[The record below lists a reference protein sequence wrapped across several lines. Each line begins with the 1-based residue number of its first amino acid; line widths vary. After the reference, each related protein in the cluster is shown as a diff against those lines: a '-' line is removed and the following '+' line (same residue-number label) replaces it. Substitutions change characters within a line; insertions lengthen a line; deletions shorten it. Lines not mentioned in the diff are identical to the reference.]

1 MHIVQNALYESDG
14 FASAVGFR
22 GIMLLD
28 SLNRHFRAHSTLHLF
43 RKHGMFLRNK
53 SFEVDHQS
61 FMGLL
66 VIPNQAQA
74 AYDELERALYL
85 AIQHLKVDYV
95 RVLLEGVYEAE
106 RNKDI
111 QRPFLAETVNVM
123 GELRV
128 SHRSWLFFAITH
140 AVDTQKAAEILSL
153 LLGVSKDYASLNYV
167 LLFQPDHSLN
177 GSNCLHICAENGE
190 RDYVRVLLHSAT
202 EAGLLEDL
210 LRSCN
215 NGLES
220 VLYCAVK
227 NEHYQ
232 VAFDLLEAAYSV
244 NMLPDLVLMS
254 TSTRESCLSEAVLSG
269 NVYILR
275 LLIMAARTEGF
286 LDQLLMTKGVNSNNC
301 LHLAIHKYTPH
312 VFTELLDAAQE
323 GNGGVLQKLLLEP
336 CTTGRTCLY
345 DAVASLN
352 TEAVQALLNAASGVS
367 AGVSAGG
374 SAGVSGSP
382 VTSPISEL
390 LCQAP
395 YPDCP
400 FGGMSCVHYIVTC
413 ISELEEMDSR
423 FHESVFDILELLL
436 DASVNNDVLARL
448 LFMKSQT
455 RQASCLIDI
464 ALSEN
469 KRLVE
474 RVLHHAKRLQSP
486 DTYIYAWR
494 TCCRSEH

>member
-28 SLNRHFRAHSTLHLF
+28 SVNHHFRAHSTLHLF
-43 RKHGMFLRNK
+43 RKHAMFLRNK
-53 SFEVDHQS
+53 SFEVDNQS

-66 VIPNQAQA
+66 IMTNESAYA
-74 AYDELERALYL
+74 AYDELERVLYL

-95 RVLLEGVYEAE
+95 RVLLEGIFEAE
-106 RNKDI
+106 RNKEI
-111 QRPFLAETVNVM
+111 KRPFLAETVNVPVS
-123 GELRV
+123 GELVAR
-128 SHRSWLFFAITH
+128 HRSWLFLAITH
-140 AVDTQKAAEILSL
+140 CVDIQKGAAILSL
-153 LLGVSKDYASLNYV
+153 LLGVNKDHGCLSYV
-167 LLFQPDHSLN
+167 LLFQNDHSLN
-177 GSNCLHICAENGE
+177 GSNCIHICAENGE
-190 RDYVRVLLHSAT
+190 LEYVKVLLVSAR
-202 EAGLLEDL
+202 EAGLLQDL
-210 LRSCN
+210 LWSCN
-215 NGLES
+215 NSLES
-220 VLYCAVK
+220 VLYCAIK
-227 NEHYQ
+227 NEHYE
-232 VAFDLLEAAYSV
+232 VALELIESARSV
-244 NMLPDLVLMS
+244 KMLPDLLLMN
-254 TSTRESCLSEAVLSG
+254 TATRENCLSEAVLSG
-269 NVYILR
+269 NMDILR
-275 LLIMAARTEGF
+275 LLIQAARSEGV
-286 LDQLLMTKGVNSNNC
+286 LDQLLMTKAVNSNNC

-312 VFTELLDAAQE
+312 VFSELLQAAQE

-352 TEAVQALLNAASGVS
+352 TEAVQALLNAAP
-367 AGVSAGG
+367 
-374 SAGVSGSP
+374 GVSGSP
-382 VTSPISEL
+382 DTSPISEL

-423 FHESVFDILELLL
+423 FHETVFDILELLL
-436 DASVNNDVLARL
+436 DASVNSDVLTRL

-494 TCCRSEH
+494 TCCRSKH

>member
-1 MHIVQNALYESDG
+1 MSMHIVQNALYESDG

-28 SLNRHFRAHSTLHLF
+28 SVNRHFRAHSTLHLF
-43 RKHGMFLRNK
+43 KKHGMFLRNK
-53 SFEVDHQS
+53 SLQVDNQS

-66 VIPNQAQA
+66 IMTNESAYA

-95 RVLLEGVYEAE
+95 RVLLEGIYEAE

-111 QRPFLAETVNVM
+111 KRPFLAETVNVM
-123 GELRV
+123 GGLRV

-140 AVDTQKAAEILSL
+140 SVDTQKAAEILSL
-153 LLGVSKDYASLNYV
+153 LLGVSKDHGFLNYV
-167 LLFQPDHSLN
+167 LLFQPDHSLK
-177 GSNCLHICAENGE
+177 GSNCMHICAENGE
-190 RDYVRVLLHSAT
+190 LDYVKVLLLSAR

-215 NGLES
+215 NSLES
-220 VLYCAVK
+220 VLYCAIK
-227 NEHYQ
+227 NEHYE
-232 VAFDLLEAAYSV
+232 VAFELLEAAKSV
-244 NMLPDLVLMS
+244 NMLPDLVLMN

-275 LLIMAARTEGF
+275 LLIMASRTEGF

-301 LHLAIHKYTPH
+301 LHLAIYKYTPH
-312 VFTELLDAAQE
+312 VFSELLQAAQE

-352 TEAVQALLNAASGVS
+352 TEAVQALLNAAP
-367 AGVSAGG
+367 
-374 SAGVSGSP
+374 GVSGSP
-382 VTSPISEL
+382 DTSPISEL

-400 FGGMSCVHYIVTC
+400 FGGMSCLHYIVTC

-436 DASVNNDVLARL
+436 DASVHNDVLTRL

-486 DTYIYAWR
+486 DTYIHAWR